1 MGRKGWTGRTRR
13 LWPCRLSRPSSL
25 VFLVVALL
33 CLGGCNKPS
42 QPANTMA
49 TRPDFEKL
57 TDDFTR
63 GVLALSPASAT
74 QAGYHDHNGI
84 ALDEALDDLSPAG
97 IDAQRR
103 FYQDTQKRLAGL
115 DVASLDREQQADLEI
130 LKNNVGVS
138 LLELDT
144 IQSYRHNPTLY
155 VELAGNALYTPF
167 VLNYAPLDARFRHIV
182 KRLEKIPALVD
193 QAKANLVDAPEVWNR
208 VAREE
213 NEGNIGLIDHTLR
226 QAAPDALKSS
236 YDTAAGPALAALK
249 DLNTFLAG
257 TLSKKTS
264 DWRLGKEKYARKFA
278 YVLATDKTPEQLLA
292 EAERDLQATRM
303 EMATLAAP
311 RTVKQA
317 LDEIASHHATPD
329 TYMAEA
335 RKTLEQATAFVR
347 EKQLVTLPPRSN
359 LQVIDTPE
367 FMRGIYGV
375 GGFNSAPP
383 LQPELGAFYWLTPIP
398 KTWPKARIESKLREY
413 NEFGI
418 QELTIHEAMPGHY
431 VQQEWANE
439 VQPAS
444 RRVLRSVFANTPYV
458 EGWGMYT
465 QQLMSDE
472 GYLNNSKGL
481 RLTWLKQKLRG
492 LANTILDVR
501 LQTMGMTDQQALD
514 LMINDT
520 FQEREEATAKLQR
533 AQLSSCQLPTY
544 YAGLRGWLQAREQYK
559 QSKGSAFTLRD
570 FHDRALRESGV
581 PLPEL
586 EKLLR

>member
-1 MGRKGWTGRTRR
+1 MTR
-13 LWPCRLSRPSSL
+13 PL
-25 VFLVVALL
+25 VAIVALI
-33 CLGGCNKPS
+33 CLTGCAQPEPPKPA
-42 QPANTMA
+42 P
-49 TRPDFEKL
+49 PDFTRL
-57 TDDFTR
+57 TDDFTH
-63 GVLALSPASAT
+63 GVLALSPVVAT
-74 QAGYHDHNGI
+74 QVGYHEHNGRS
-84 ALDEALDDLSPAG
+84 LDESIDDLSAAG
-97 IDAQRR
+97 MDAQRR
-103 FYQDTQKRLAGL
+103 FYQDMEKRIAAL
-115 DVASLDREQQADLEI
+115 DAASLDREQQADLQI
-130 LKNNVGVS
+130 LRNNIGVG

-144 IQSYRHNPTLY
+144 IQNYRHNPTVY

-167 VLNYAPLDARFRHIV
+167 VLEYAPADRRFGHII
-182 KRLEKIPALVD
+182 KRLAKIPALVD

-213 NEGNIGLIDHTLR
+213 NQGNIDLIDTTLR
-226 QAAPDALKSS
+226 QAVPPTLKSQ
-236 YDTAAGPALAALK
+236 YDAAAGPAVTALK
-249 DLNTFLAG
+249 DLNTFLSD

-292 EAERDLQATRM
+292 EAEKDLQATRM

-311 RTVKQA
+311 RSVKQA
-317 LDEIASHHATPD
+317 LDAIATHHATPD
-329 TYMAEA
+329 TYMDEA
-335 RKTLEQATAFVR
+335 RKTLEQATAFVK
-347 EKQLVTLPPRSN
+347 EKGLVTLPPRSN
-359 LQVIDTPE
+359 LKVIETPE

-383 LQPELGAFYWLTPIP
+383 LQPELGAFYWVTPIP
-398 KTWPKARIESKLREY
+398 KSWPKARVESKLREY
-413 NEFGI
+413 NQYGM
-418 QELTIHEAMPGHY
+418 QQLTIHEAMPGHY

-439 VQPAS
+439 LQPTS

-465 QQLMSDE
+465 QQLMSEE
-472 GYLNNSKGL
+472 GYLNNSPEL

-492 LANTILDVR
+492 LANAILDVR
-501 LQTMGMTDQQALD
+501 LQTMGITDQQALD

-533 AQLSSCQLPTY
+533 AQLSSTQLPTY
-544 YAGLRGWLQAREQYK
+544 YAGLNGWLQARDRYK
-559 QSKGSAFTLRD
+559 QAKGPAFSLRD

-586 EKLLR
+586 DKLLR

>member
-1 MGRKGWTGRTRR
+1 VTQA
-13 LWPCRLSRPSSL
+13 P
-25 VFLVVALL
+25 
-33 CLGGCNKPS
+33 
-42 QPANTMA
+42 
-49 TRPDFEKL
+49 PDFEKL

-63 GVLALSPASAT
+63 SVLALSPVSAT
-74 QAGYHDHNGI
+74 QAGYHDHNGK
-84 ALDEALDDLSPAG
+84 ALDEMLDDFSPAG
-97 IDAQRR
+97 IEAQRR
-103 FYQDTQKRLAGL
+103 FYQDTQKQLAAL
-115 DVASLDREQQADLEI
+115 NVALLDREQQADLEI
-130 LKNNVGVS
+130 LRNNTGFS
-138 LLELDT
+138 LLDLDT
-144 IQSYRHNPTLY
+144 IQSYRHNPTIY

-182 KRLEKIPALVD
+182 RRLEKIPALVD

-213 NEGNIGLIDHTLR
+213 NDGNIGLIDHTLR
-226 QAAPDALKSS
+226 QAAPEALKSS
-236 YDTAAGPALAALK
+236 YNAAAAPAIAALK
-249 DLNTFLAG
+249 DFNTFLAD

-264 DWRLGKEKYARKFA
+264 DWRLGKENYARKFA
-278 YVLATDKTPEQLLA
+278 YVLAAGTTPEQLLA
-292 EAERDLQATRM
+292 DAERDLQATRM
-303 EMATLAAP
+303 EMATLSAP

-317 LDEIASHHATPD
+317 LDEIATHHATPK
-329 TYMAEA
+329 TFMAEA
-335 RKTLEQATAFVR
+335 RRTLDQATMFVR
-347 EKQLVTLPPRSN
+347 ERQLVTLPPRSN

-383 LQPELGAFYWLTPIP
+383 LQPELGAFYWITPIP
-398 KTWPKARIESKLREY
+398 PSWTKERIESKLREY
-413 NEFGI
+413 NEYGL
-418 QELTIHEAMPGHY
+418 QQLTIHEAMPGHY
-431 VQQEWANE
+431 VQQEWAND
-439 VQPAS
+439 VQPTS

-458 EGWGMYT
+458 EGWGMYA
-465 QQLMSDE
+465 QQLMTDE

-544 YAGLRGWLQAREQYK
+544 YAGLRGWLRAREQYK
-559 QSKGSAFTLRD
+559 QAKGSAFTLRD
-570 FHDRALRESGV
+570 FHDRALRTSGV
-581 PLPEL
+581 PLPQL
-586 EKLLR
+586 EKLLQ

>member
-1 MGRKGWTGRTRR
+1 MKRMT
-13 LWPCRLSRPSSL
+13 SL
-25 VFLVVALL
+25 VFAL
-33 CLGGCNKPS
+33 CLLAAACS
-42 QPANTMA
+42 QPATSQPE
-49 TRPDFEKL
+49 TRVAAGPEFEKL
-57 TDDFTR
+57 TDEFTR
-63 GVLALSPASAT
+63 GVLVLSPVSAT
-74 QAGYHDHNGI
+74 QAGYHDHNGMK
-84 ALDEALDDLSPAG
+84 LDEAIDDFSAAG

-103 FYQDTQKRLAGL
+103 FYKDVQSRLASL
-115 DVASLDREQQADLEI
+115 DAASLDREQQADLQI
-130 LKNNVGVS
+130 LRNNIGVS

-144 IQSYRHNPTLY
+144 IQNYRHNPTVY
-155 VELAGNALYTPF
+155 VELVGNALFAPF
-167 VLNYAPLDARFRHIV
+167 VLNYAPADARFQHII
-182 KRLEKIPALVD
+182 KRLEKIPALAD

-213 NEGNIGLIDHTLR
+213 NQGNIDLIDQTLR
-226 QAAPDALKSS
+226 KAAPDALKTA
-236 YDTAAGPALAALK
+236 YDAAAGPALAALK
-249 DLNTFLAG
+249 DLNTFLAD

-264 DWRLGKEKYARKFA
+264 DWRLGKEKYAQKFA

-292 EAERDLQATRM
+292 EAEKDLQATRK
-303 EMATLAAP
+303 EMDALAAP

-317 LDEIASHHATPD
+317 LDEIAMHHATPE

-335 RKTLEQATAFVR
+335 RKTLEQATMFVK
-347 EKQLVTLPPRSN
+347 EKGLVTLPPRSN

-383 LQPELGAFYWLTPIP
+383 LQPELGAFYWVTPIP
-398 KTWPKARIESKLREY
+398 KSWPKARVESKLREY
-413 NEFGI
+413 NQYGM
-418 QELTIHEAMPGHY
+418 QQLTIHEAMPGHY

-439 VQPAS
+439 LQPTS
-444 RRVLRSVFANTPYV
+444 RRVLRSVFANVPYV

-465 QQLMSDE
+465 QQLMSEE
-472 GYLNNSKGL
+472 GYLNNSKEL
-481 RLTWLKQKLRG
+481 RLTWLKQKMRG
-492 LANTILDVR
+492 LANAILDVR

-514 LMINDT
+514 LMITDT

-544 YAGLRGWLQAREQYK
+544 YAGLMGWLQAREHYK
-559 QSKGSAFTLRD
+559 QAKGSAFSLRD
-570 FHDRALRESGV
+570 FHDRALHESGV

>member
-1 MGRKGWTGRTRR
+1 MGRIGSTVIAAV
-13 LWPCRLSRPSSL
+13 L
-25 VFLVVALL
+25 VAA
-33 CLGGCNKPS
+33 GACNRQPS
-42 QPANTMA
+42 QQATVTPA
-49 TRPDFEKL
+49 RPDFEKL

-63 GVLALSPASAT
+63 GVLALSPVSAT
-74 QAGYHDHNGI
+74 QAGYHEHNGK
-84 ALDEALDDLSPAG
+84 ALDEMLDDFSPAG
-97 IDAQRR
+97 IEAQRR
-103 FYQDTQKRLAGL
+103 FYQDFEKQLAAL
-115 DVASLDREQQADLEI
+115 DVASLDRGQQADLQI
-130 LKNNVGVS
+130 LRNNIGMS

-167 VLNYAPLDARFRHIV
+167 VLSYAPLDARFGHILR
-182 KRLEKIPALVD
+182 RLEKIPALVD
-193 QAKANLVDAPEVWNR
+193 QAKSNLVDAPEVWNR

-213 NEGNIGLIDHTLR
+213 NDGNLGLIDHTLR
-226 QAAPDALKSS
+226 EAAPDALKSS
-236 YDTAAGPALAALK
+236 YAAAAAPALAALK

-264 DWRLGKEKYARKFA
+264 DWRLGKENYAKKFA
-278 YVLATDKTPEQLLA
+278 YVVATGTTPEQLLA
-292 EAERDLQATRM
+292 DAEKDLQATRM
-303 EMATLAAP
+303 EMTAIAAP
-311 RTVKQA
+311 QTTKQA
-317 LDEIASHHATPD
+317 LDEIATHHATPA
-329 TYMAEA
+329 TFMAEA
-335 RKTLEQATAFVR
+335 RRTLDQATMFVKER
-347 EKQLVTLPPRSN
+347 QLVTLPPRSN
-359 LQVIDTPE
+359 LEVIDTPE

-383 LQPELGAFYWLTPIP
+383 LQPELGAFYWITPIP
-398 KTWPKARIESKLREY
+398 KSWTKERIESKLREY
-413 NEFGI
+413 NEYGL
-418 QELTIHEAMPGHY
+418 QQLTIHEAMPGHY

-439 VQPAS
+439 VQPKS

-458 EGWGMYT
+458 EGWGMYA
-465 QQLMSDE
+465 QQLMTDE
-472 GYLNNSKGL
+472 GYLDNSKGL

-492 LANTILDVR
+492 LANAILDVR

-544 YAGLRGWLQAREQYK
+544 YAGLRGWLQAREQDK
-559 QSKGSAFTLRD
+559 ARKGSAFTLRD

>member
-1 MGRKGWTGRTRR
+1 M
-13 LWPCRLSRPSSL
+13 
-25 VFLVVALL
+25 
-33 CLGGCNKPS
+33 
-42 QPANTMA
+42 PAHQ
-49 TRPDFEKL
+49 DFEKL

-74 QAGYHDHNGI
+74 QAGYHVHNGM
-84 ALDEALDDLSPAG
+84 ALDEAIDDFSPAG

-103 FYQDTQKRLAGL
+103 FYQDTQKRLAAL
-115 DVASLDREQQADLEI
+115 DVASLDRGQQADLEI
-130 LKNNVGVS
+130 LRNNVGGA

-144 IQSYRHNPTLY
+144 IQSYRHNPTVY

-167 VLNYAPLDARFRHIV
+167 VLNYAPLDARFRHIIR
-182 KRLEKIPALVD
+182 RLEKIPALVD

-213 NEGNIGLIDHTLR
+213 NDGNIGLIDHTLR
-226 QAAPDALKSS
+226 QAAPGALKSS
-236 YDTAAGPALAALK
+236 YDAAARPALAALK
-249 DLNTFLAG
+249 DLNAFLAG
-257 TLSKKTS
+257 PLSKKTS
-264 DWRLGKEKYARKFA
+264 DWRLGKENYARKFA
-278 YVLATDKTPEQLLA
+278 YVLATDATPEQLLA
-292 EAERDLQATRM
+292 DAERELQATRT
-303 EMATLAAP
+303 EMAMLAAP

-317 LDEIASHHATPD
+317 LDEIATHHATPD

-367 FMRGIYGV
+367 FMRGIYSV

-383 LQPELGAFYWLTPIP
+383 LQPELGAFYWITPIP

-413 NEFGI
+413 HEFGI

-458 EGWGMYT
+458 EGWGMYA

-472 GYLNNSKGL
+472 GYLNNSTGL
-481 RLTWLKQKLRG
+481 RLTWLKEKLRG

-544 YAGLRGWLQAREQYK
+544 YLGLRGWLRVREQYK
-559 QSKGSAFTLRD
+559 QSKGGAFVLRD
-570 FHDRALRESGV
+570 FHDRALKESGV

-586 EKLLR
+586 EKLLK

>member
-1 MGRKGWTGRTRR
+1 MT
-13 LWPCRLSRPSSL
+13 SL
-25 VFLVVALL
+25 VFAL
-33 CLGGCNKPS
+33 CLLAAGCR
-42 QPANTMA
+42 QPATSQSD
-49 TRPDFEKL
+49 TRAAGGPEFEKL
-57 TDDFTR
+57 TDEFTR
-63 GVLALSPASAT
+63 GVLALSPVTAT
-74 QAGYHDHNGI
+74 QAGYHEHNGMK
-84 ALDEALDDLSPAG
+84 LDEAIDDFSAAG
-97 IDAQRR
+97 LDAQRR
-103 FYQDTQKRLAGL
+103 FYKDVQSRLASL
-115 DVASLDREQQADLEI
+115 NASSLDREQQADLQI
-130 LKNNVGVS
+130 LRNNVGVS

-144 IQSYRHNPTLY
+144 IQSYHHNPTVY
-155 VELAGNALYTPF
+155 VELVGNALFAPL
-167 VLNYAPLDARFRHIV
+167 VLNYAAPDVRFQHII

-193 QAKANLVDAPEVWNR
+193 QAKTNLVDAPEVWNR

-213 NEGNIGLIDHTLR
+213 NQGNIDLIDQTLR
-226 QAAPDALKSS
+226 KAAPDALKTS
-236 YDTAAGPALAALK
+236 YDAAAGPALTALK
-249 DLNTFLAG
+249 DLNTFLAE

-264 DWRLGKEKYARKFA
+264 DWRLGKEKYAQKFA

-292 EAERDLQATRM
+292 EAERDLLATRM

-317 LDEIASHHATPD
+317 LDEIATHHATPA

-335 RKTLEQATAFVR
+335 RKTLEQATTFVK
-347 EKQLVTLPPRSN
+347 EKRLVTLPPRSN

-383 LQPELGAFYWLTPIP
+383 LQPELGAFYWVTPIP
-398 KTWPKARIESKLREY
+398 KSWPTARVESKLREY
-413 NEFGI
+413 NQYGI
-418 QELTIHEAMPGHY
+418 QQLTIHEAMPGHY

-439 VQPAS
+439 LQPTS
-444 RRVLRSVFANTPYV
+444 RRVLRSVFANVPYV

-465 QQLMSDE
+465 QQLMSEE
-472 GYLNNSKGL
+472 GYLNNSKEL
-481 RLTWLKQKLRG
+481 RLTWHKQKLRG

-533 AQLSSCQLPTY
+533 AQLSSTQLPTY
-544 YAGLRGWLQAREQYK
+544 YAGLMGWLQAREHYK
-559 QSKGSAFTLRD
+559 EAKGSAFSLRD

>member
-1 MGRKGWTGRTRR
+1 MSRVR
-13 LWPCRLSRPSSL
+13 LLSPSRLFCL
-25 VFLVVALL
+25 AVALV
-33 CLGGCNKPS
+33 CAGACNRQPS
-42 QPANTMA
+42 QQTTVTPA
-49 TRPDFEKL
+49 RPDFEKL

-63 GVLALSPASAT
+63 GVLALSPVSAT
-74 QAGYHDHNGI
+74 QAGYHEHNGK
-84 ALDEALDDLSPAG
+84 ALDEMLDDFSPAG
-97 IDAQRR
+97 IEAQRG
-103 FYQDTQKRLAGL
+103 FYQDFEKQLAAL
-115 DVASLDREQQADLEI
+115 DVASLDREQQADLQI
-130 LKNNVGVS
+130 LRNNIGMS

-167 VLNYAPLDARFRHIV
+167 VLNYAPLDTRFGHIIR
-182 KRLEKIPALVD
+182 RLEKIPALVE
-193 QAKANLVDAPEVWNR
+193 QAKSNLVDAPEVWNR

-213 NEGNIGLIDHTLR
+213 NDGNLGLIDHTLR
-226 QAAPDALKSS
+226 EAVPDALKSS
-236 YDTAAGPALAALK
+236 YAAAAAPALAALK

-264 DWRLGKEKYARKFA
+264 DWRLGKENYAKKFA
-278 YVLATDKTPEQLLA
+278 YVVATGTTPEQLLA
-292 EAERDLQATRM
+292 DAEKDLQATRM
-303 EMATLAAP
+303 EMAAIAAP
-311 RTVKQA
+311 QTTKQA
-317 LDEIASHHATPD
+317 LDEIATHHATPA
-329 TYMAEA
+329 TFMAEA
-335 RKTLEQATAFVR
+335 RRTLDQATMFVKER
-347 EKQLVTLPPRSN
+347 QLVTLPPRSN
-359 LQVIDTPE
+359 LEVIDTPE

-383 LQPELGAFYWLTPIP
+383 LQPELGAFYWITPIP
-398 KTWPKARIESKLREY
+398 TSWTKERIESKLREY
-413 NEFGI
+413 NEYGL
-418 QELTIHEAMPGHY
+418 QQLTIHEAMPGHY

-439 VQPAS
+439 VQPKS

-458 EGWGMYT
+458 EGWGMYA
-465 QQLMSDE
+465 QQLMTDE

-492 LANTILDVR
+492 LANALLDVR

-514 LMINDT
+514 LMIDDT

-544 YAGLRGWLQAREQYK
+544 YAGLRGWLHAREQDK
-559 QSKGSAFTLRD
+559 ARKGSAFTLRD

>member
-1 MGRKGWTGRTRR
+1 MTRAMVAMAALICITG
-13 LWPCRLSRPSSL
+13 C
-25 VFLVVALL
+25 
-33 CLGGCNKPS
+33 S
-42 QPANTMA
+42 QPEPPKPAP
-49 TRPDFEKL
+49 PDFNRL

-63 GVLALSPASAT
+63 GVLALSPVAAT
-74 QAGYHDHNGI
+74 QVGYHEHNGVS
-84 ALDEALDDLSPAG
+84 LDEALDDFSAAG
-97 IDAQRR
+97 IEAQRR
-103 FYQDTQKRLAGL
+103 FYQGVQTRIGAL
-115 DVASLDREQQADLEI
+115 DAASLDRDQQADLQI
-130 LKNNVGVS
+130 LRNNIGVA

-144 IQSYRHNPTLY
+144 IQNYRHNPTVY

-167 VLNYAPLDARFRHIV
+167 VLEYAPADKRFGHIV

-213 NEGNIGLIDHTLR
+213 NQGNIDLIDKTLR
-226 QAAPDALKSS
+226 QAAPQALKAS
-236 YDTAAGPALAALK
+236 YDAAAGPALNALK
-249 DLNTFLAG
+249 DLNAFLAD
-257 TLSKKTS
+257 TLSKRTS

-292 EAERDLQATRM
+292 EAEQDLQATRN
-303 EMATLAAP
+303 EMAMLAAP

-317 LDEIASHHATPD
+317 LDEIATHHATPD
-329 TYMAEA
+329 TYMDEA

-347 EKQLVTLPPRSN
+347 EKGLVTLPPRSN
-359 LQVIDTPE
+359 LKVIETPE

-383 LQPELGAFYWLTPIP
+383 LQPELGAFYWVTPIP
-398 KTWPKARIESKLREY
+398 KSWPKPRIESKLREY
-413 NEFGI
+413 NHYGM

-439 VQPAS
+439 LQPTS

-458 EGWGMYT
+458 EGWGMYS
-465 QQLMSDE
+465 QQLMSEE
-472 GYLNNSKGL
+472 GYLNNSKEL

-492 LANTILDVR
+492 LANAILDVR

-533 AQLSSCQLPTY
+533 AQLSSTQLPTY
-544 YAGLRGWLQAREQYK
+544 YAGLTGWLQARERDK
-559 QSKGSAFTLRD
+559 QAKGPAFSLRD

-586 EKLLR
+586 EKLLK

>member
-1 MGRKGWTGRTRR
+1 MHTKAALYTSYMSR
-13 LWPCRLSRPSSL
+13 LGIVIL
-25 VFLVVALL
+25 ALT
-33 CLGGCNKPS
+33 LGAGCS
-42 QPANTMA
+42 QPPAERA
-49 TRPDFEKL
+49 VAPAAASPSFETL
-57 TDDFTR
+57 TDEFTR
-63 GVLALSPASAT
+63 GVLALSPVTAT
-74 QAGYHDHNGI
+74 QVGYHEHKGMS
-84 ALDEALDDLSPAG
+84 LDEAIDDLSPAG

-103 FYQDTQKRLAGL
+103 FYQDMQSRL
-115 DVASLDREQQADLEI
+115 ASLDAASMDRGQQADLQI
-130 LKNNVGVS
+130 LRNNLGMS

-144 IQSYRHNPTLY
+144 IQSYRHNPTMY
-155 VELAGNALYTPF
+155 VELAGNAVYTPYL
-167 VLNYAPLDARFRHIV
+167 LNYARAEARFGHII
-182 KRLEKIPALVD
+182 KRLEKIPALVT

-213 NEGNIGLIDHTLR
+213 NDGNIGLIDHTLR
-226 QAAPDALKSS
+226 QAVPEPLKSS
-236 YDTAAGPALAALK
+236 YDAAAGPALAALK
-249 DLNTFLAG
+249 DLNAFLAG
-257 TLSKKTS
+257 PLSKKTS
-264 DWRLGKEKYARKFA
+264 DWRLGKEKYALKFK

-292 EAERDLQATRM
+292 EAEKDLQATRM
-303 EMATLAAP
+303 EMAALAAP
-311 RTVKQA
+311 RSVKQA
-317 LDEIASHHATPD
+317 LDGIATHHATPD

-335 RKTLEQATAFVR
+335 RKTLEQATAFVK
-347 EKQLVTLPPRSN
+347 EKGLVTLPPRSN

-383 LQPELGAFYWLTPIP
+383 LQPELGAFYWVTPIP
-398 KTWPKARIESKLREY
+398 KTWPKERIESKLREY
-413 NEFGI
+413 NDYGM
-418 QELTIHEAMPGHY
+418 QQLTIHEAMPGHY

-439 VQPAS
+439 LQPTS

-465 QQLMSDE
+465 QQLMSEE
-472 GYLNNSKGL
+472 GYLNNSKEL

-544 YAGLRGWLQAREQYK
+544 YAGLTGWLQARQHYK
-559 QSKGSAFTLRD
+559 DAKGSAFSIRE
-570 FHDRALRESGV
+570 FHDRALKESGV

>member
-1 MGRKGWTGRTRR
+1 M
-13 LWPCRLSRPSSL
+13 
-25 VFLVVALL
+25 
-33 CLGGCNKPS
+33 
-42 QPANTMA
+42 PAHQ
-49 TRPDFEKL
+49 DFEKL

-74 QAGYHDHNGI
+74 QAGYHVHNGM
-84 ALDEALDDLSPAG
+84 ALDEAIDDFSPAG

-103 FYQDTQKRLAGL
+103 FYQDTQKRLAAL
-115 DVASLDREQQADLEI
+115 DVASLDRGQQADLEI
-130 LKNNVGVS
+130 LRNNVGGA

-144 IQSYRHNPTLY
+144 IQSYRHNPTVY

-167 VLNYAPLDARFRHIV
+167 VLNYAPLDARFRHIIR
-182 KRLEKIPALVD
+182 RLEKIPALVD

-213 NEGNIGLIDHTLR
+213 NDGNIGLIDHTLR

-236 YDTAAGPALAALK
+236 YDAAAGPALAALK
-249 DLNTFLAG
+249 DLNAFLAG
-257 TLSKKTS
+257 PLSKKTS
-264 DWRLGKEKYARKFA
+264 DWRLGKENYARKFA
-278 YVLATDKTPEQLLA
+278 YVLATDATPGQLLA
-292 EAERDLQATRM
+292 DAERELQATRM

-317 LDEIASHHATPD
+317 LDEIASRHATPD

-335 RKTLEQATAFVR
+335 RQTLEQATMFVR

-383 LQPELGAFYWLTPIP
+383 LQPELGAFYWITPIP

-413 NEFGI
+413 NEFGS

-439 VQPAS
+439 VQPTS

-458 EGWGMYT
+458 EGWGMYA

-472 GYLNNSKGL
+472 GYLNSSKGL

-544 YAGLRGWLQAREQYK
+544 YAGLRGWLRAREQYK

-570 FHDRALRESGV
+570 FHDRALKESGV

>member
-1 MGRKGWTGRTRR
+1 MKRMT
-13 LWPCRLSRPSSL
+13 SL
-25 VFLVVALL
+25 VFAL
-33 CLGGCNKPS
+33 CLLAAGCR
-42 QPANTMA
+42 QPATSQSD
-49 TRPDFEKL
+49 TRAAGGPEFEKL
-57 TDDFTR
+57 TDEFTR
-63 GVLALSPASAT
+63 GVLALSPVTAT
-74 QAGYHDHNGI
+74 QAGYHEHNGMK
-84 ALDEALDDLSPAG
+84 LDEAIDDFSAAG
-97 IDAQRR
+97 LDAQRR
-103 FYQDTQKRLAGL
+103 FYKDVQSRLASL
-115 DVASLDREQQADLEI
+115 NASSLDREQQADLQI
-130 LKNNVGVS
+130 LRNNVGVS

-144 IQSYRHNPTLY
+144 IQSYHHNPTVY
-155 VELAGNALYTPF
+155 VELVGNALFAPL
-167 VLNYAPLDARFRHIV
+167 VLNYAAPDVRFQHII

-193 QAKANLVDAPEVWNR
+193 QAKTNLVDAPEVWNR

-213 NEGNIGLIDHTLR
+213 NQGNIDLIDQTLR
-226 QAAPDALKSS
+226 KAAPDALKTS
-236 YDTAAGPALAALK
+236 YDAAAGPALTALK
-249 DLNTFLAG
+249 DLNTFLAE

-264 DWRLGKEKYARKFA
+264 DWRLGKEKYAQKFA

-292 EAERDLQATRM
+292 EAERDLLATRM

-317 LDEIASHHATPD
+317 LDEIATHHATPA

-335 RKTLEQATAFVR
+335 RKTLEQATTFVK
-347 EKQLVTLPPRSN
+347 EKRLVTLPPRSN

-383 LQPELGAFYWLTPIP
+383 LQPELGAFYWVTPIP
-398 KTWPKARIESKLREY
+398 KSWPTARVESKLREY
-413 NEFGI
+413 NQYGI
-418 QELTIHEAMPGHY
+418 QQLTIHEAMPGHY

-439 VQPAS
+439 LQPTS
-444 RRVLRSVFANTPYV
+444 RRVLRSVFANVPYV

-465 QQLMSDE
+465 QQLMSEE
-472 GYLNNSKGL
+472 GYLNNSKEL
-481 RLTWLKQKLRG
+481 RLTWLKQKMRG
-492 LANTILDVR
+492 LANAILDVR

-533 AQLSSCQLPTY
+533 AQLSSTQLPTY
-544 YAGLRGWLQAREQYK
+544 YAGLMGWLQAREHYK
-559 QSKGSAFTLRD
+559 EAKGSAFSLRD